1 MVWQFYYRYYLHF
14 RIYRIFM
21 QSYEKVVKPAGQFSF
36 ATLLSH
42 LKCGSHG
49 FQQRKH
55 TDKTLEWVL
64 PAQESHPVASC
75 AWNLSWIPRF
85 SSHWVLHTDH
95 HFRPWYL
102 PTEQSSFIHVTAR
115 ISVWSKHSWTLGK
128 RCKCSLYTQFTI
140 LKVVQV
146 NKNATG
152 LCVWLST
159 SFKVKLRLKWL
170 FMTLWNLNH
179 VLIQIPL
186 NDSDTIIILLALLRE
201 QMTDLQVFWLN
212 D

>member
-1 MVWQFYYRYYLHF
+1 MVWQFSRRYYLHF

-21 QSYEKVVKPAGQFSF
+21 LSYEKVVKPAGQFSMS
-36 ATLLSH
+36 TWLHSPPYCHIWSVVLMV
-42 LKCGSHG
+42 

-55 TDKTLEWVL
+55 TDKTLEWAL

-102 PTEQSSFIHVTAR
+102 PTVESSFIHETVR

-128 RCKCSLYTQFTI
+128 RCELSLYTQFTI

-146 NKNATG
+146 NRNATD
-152 LCVWLST
+152 CVWDFQLHSK
-159 SFKVKLRLKWL
+159 SNWGWSDSSWLWFKLHLMIL
-170 FMTLWNLNH
+170 
-179 VLIQIPL
+179 IPL
-186 NDSDTIIILLALLRE
+186 
-201 QMTDLQVFWLN
+201 
-212 D
+212 